1 MSSALSY
8 RLANRRVEATQKLI
22 VFYIQQEWFALP
34 IQAAERVLEVEQV
47 YGAPTGNGLQF
58 THYRD
63 REILV
68 IDAAQRIFGN
78 QNAEAEQ
85 FSSGDTLPRLQAS
98 SHTAAQ
104 PLPRPSFLLILQNG
118 TQNVTQERVGIPL
131 YTPPSLQQVPLSAF
145 KPLPSAYLAEGA
157 IQCVSALVV
166 VADQPPMFL
175 LNPDLLL
182 QTLSRSLPPR
192 F

>member
-1 MSSALSY
+1 MSSALSH

-34 IQAAERVLEVEQV
+34 IQAAERVLELGQV
-47 YGAPTGNGLQF
+47 YGAPTGTGLQF
-58 THYRD
+58 THYQD

-68 IDAAQRIFGN
+68 IDVAQRIFGKRD
-78 QNAEAEQ
+78 AEAAQ
-85 FSSGDTLPRLQAS
+85 FSTGEVPPRLQAAS
-98 SHTAAQ
+98 TTATQ
-104 PLPRPSFLLILQNG
+104 PLPSPSFLLILQSG
-118 TQNVTQERVGIPL
+118 AQSVTQERVGIPL
-131 YTPPSLQQVPLSAF
+131 YTPPSLQRVPLSAF

-166 VADQPPMFL
+166 VAEQPPIFL

-182 QTLSRSLPPR
+182 QPLSRSLPPQY
-192 F
+192 